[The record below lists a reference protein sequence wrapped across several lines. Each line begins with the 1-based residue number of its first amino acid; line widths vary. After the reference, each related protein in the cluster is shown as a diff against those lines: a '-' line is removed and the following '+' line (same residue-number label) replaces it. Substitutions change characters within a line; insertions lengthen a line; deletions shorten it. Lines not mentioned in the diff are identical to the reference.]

1 MPGTRAGLL
10 QIGQVAERTGL
21 SLRTIR
27 WYEEE
32 GLVVPTARTAGGFRL
47 YGEEDVARLEVV
59 RRMKPLGFALE
70 EMRELLTLLADLDA
84 GTGDRA
90 QLLDRLR
97 MFHEAATAR
106 VTALR
111 GQLAVAEGFASELAA
126 QVDARRRPTGS
137 ADPHPRRPDEARLP

>member
-1 MPGTRAGLL
+1 MHGGAASGARVGYEGEVTETPRSELM

-32 GLVVPTARTAGGFRL
+32 GLVVPTARTDGGFRL
-47 YGEEDVARLEVV
+47 YSADDVARLEVIK
-59 RRMKPLGFALE
+59 RMKPIGFALE
-70 EMRELLTLLADLDA
+70 EMRELLTLLAELDA
-84 GTGDRA
+84 GTGDRE

-97 MFHEAATAR
+97 MFHEAATNR

-111 GQLAVAEGFASELAA
+111 EQLAVAEGFADSLAGHL
-126 QVDARRRPTGS
+126 DARG
-137 ADPHPRRPDEARLP
+137 

>member
-1 MPGTRAGLL
+1 MTETPRSELM

-32 GLVVPTARTAGGFRL
+32 GLVVPTARTDGGFRL
-47 YGEEDVARLEVV
+47 YSAADVARLEVIK
-59 RRMKPLGFALE
+59 RMKPLGFALE

-111 GQLAVAEGFASELAA
+111 EQLTVAEGFADSFAGHL
-126 QVDARRRPTGS
+126 DARR
-137 ADPHPRRPDEARLP
+137 

>member
-1 MPGTRAGLL
+1 MTGTPRSELM

-32 GLVVPTARTAGGFRL
+32 GLVVPSARTDGGFRL
-47 YGEEDVARLEVV
+47 YSTDDVARLEVTK
-59 RRMKPLGFALE
+59 RMKPLGFALE
-70 EMRELLTLLADLDA
+70 EMRELLTLLADLNA

-90 QLLDRLR
+90 QLLERLR

-111 GQLAVAEGFASELAA
+111 EQLAVAEGFAESLAGHL
-126 QVDARRRPTGS
+126 DSRR
-137 ADPHPRRPDEARLP
+137 

>member
-70 EMRELLTLLADLDA
+70 EMRELLTVLADLDA
-84 GTGDRA
+84 GTGDRV

-111 GQLAVAEGFASELAA
+111 EQLAVAEGFAAELAA
-126 QVDARRRPTGS
+126 QVDARR
-137 ADPHPRRPDEARLP
+137 